1 MSIKSDVFA
10 VDAKTCMKFPRLIS
24 KVSFGMSAVM
34 VAGLMSMSEEYLL
47 EYAWM
52 VTGLFAGYGVLVL
65 IVGHETV
72 KAGRSLMSKRDDKND
87 QQKSTG
93 DVTEI
98 NKLLGDVFVILLKQ
112 IHQARELSE
121 QEVNSLTERFAGLER
136 NLREAVAASRATAEE
151 LCLSEGE
158 AGLKQT
164 FLNSESELLSVVHM
178 LQTALKEKQD
188 MLANVRELSRY
199 MDDLRSMSEEVS
211 KIASQTNLLALNAS
225 IEAARAGEHGRGFS
239 VVADEVRQLSMQ
251 SGKTGVNIGEKV
263 ALIVGV
269 MGKTLSRAE
278 ETTRQ
283 DGIATE
289 QSGEKINAV
298 LATFRDITEGLAASS
313 ERLQQESIGISEEI
327 ANILVSF
334 QYQDRVNQ
342 MLMTS
347 SDNIGFVHDYVSAY
361 AGQVQRGEESA
372 IDHAYVLDKMR
383 EAYTMVEQHALHN
396 DAGCE
401 SQGKDEITFF

>member
-1 MSIKSDVFA
+1 MPSALFVFLNA
-10 VDAKTCMKFPRLIS
+10 GAAMYAR
-24 KVSFGMSAVM
+24 KVLRINHIQADTQAEQNRQEDLHLASLEA
-34 VAGLMSMSEEYLL
+34 LL
-47 EYAWM
+47 EE
-52 VTGLFAGYGVLVL
+52 VLDVL
-65 IVGHETV
+65 N
-72 KAGRSLMSKRDDKND
+72 R
-87 QQKSTG
+87 
-93 DVTEI
+93 
-98 NKLLGDVFVILLKQ
+98 Q
-112 IHQARELSE
+112 IQQARELSE
-121 QEVNSLTERFAGLER
+121 QEVNSLTARFAGLEQS
-136 NLREAVAASRATAEE
+136 LREAVVASRTTAEE
-151 LCLSEGE
+151 LCLSDGE

-164 FLNSESELLSVVHM
+164 FLKSEAELLSIVSM

-298 LATFRDITEGLAASS
+298 LAKFRDITEGLAASS

-347 SDNIGFVHDYVSAY
+347 SDNIGFVKDYLSSYV
-361 AGQVQRGEESA
+361 GQVQRGEASA
-372 IDHAYVLDKMR
+372 IDHAYVIDKMR
-383 EAYTMVEQHALHN
+383 EAYTMVEQHALHG
-396 DAGCE
+396 DDTTG